1 MDTLP
6 KAKVLVVVTVGG
18 STNSAPMLEVCVI
31 LASRGHTIEFAT
43 LEGRQK
49 FADPYPFV
57 SAVHIVG
64 PAISAADEEVH
75 YRRFSTWDWDTAAG
89 KRDIVDGKIAFDAFW
104 PETYRRLGDVVRKTR
119 PDFIFAD
126 YHVEAAVDVASDF
139 RLPLAVMWP
148 QMPWLVMPQKYIPG
162 QSGMQQRCLTSEKAS
177 LTDRLFEMT
186 FLLRSAPYFLRWLF
200 FVRSMRKKEG
210 VPPRQKQPKPDHL
223 VLTNSYYGIEVP
235 RDTPP
240 LVHAV
245 GPILSESWPAMGEP
259 FASFFAA
266 RKRICYV
273 AFGTHVILDSAQVDK
288 IMRGLDAALAAGVID
303 GIVWS
308 LSAVARRRIE
318 SERLSSSSSAVGDR
332 RMTVASMLANE
343 HPAWLSCT
351 WAPQR
356 AILAHGSTAVFLTH
370 AGPSSANESVFHGV
384 PMIAMGVFGDQMNNA
399 LRLEAAGVAVRLQKK
414 DFTAAQLT
422 EGVTRI
428 IVSERDD
435 FERESA
441 RLHKIAA
448 VASRRRFLA
457 ADLIEEHLYDWDG
470 RFEHQLLG
478 REPRGVEMED
488 GTSSPLYVKDAD
500 FYPRGRELRPMHLQT
515 ADVRMSWVKLNNVDI
530 GLLLCSSAGLLGG
543 FIYMIYRVSNL

>member
-18 STNSAPMLEVCVI
+18 STNSAPMLEVCAI

-75 YRRFSTWDWDTAAG
+75 YRRFSRWDWDTAAG

-104 PETYRRLGDVVRKTR
+104 PETYRRLGDV
-119 PDFIFAD
+119 
-126 YHVEAAVDVASDF
+126 
-139 RLPLAVMWP
+139 
-148 QMPWLVMPQKYIPG
+148 MPWLVMPQKYIPG

-210 VPPRQKQPKPDHL
+210 VPPRQKQLKPDHL

-288 IMRGLDAALAAGVID
+288 IMRGLDAALAA
-303 GIVWS
+303 
-308 LSAVARRRIE
+308 
-318 SERLSSSSSAVGDR
+318 
-332 RMTVASMLANE
+332 
-343 HPAWLSCT
+343 AWLNCT

-399 LRLEAAGVAVRLQKK
+399 LRLEAAG
-414 DFTAAQLT
+414 LT